1 MKKQIIASN
10 ETFGRRVVQISMDIE
25 IPESSNGDIVA
36 EEISNMLMDTPK
48 FLSKGYYVAGAVCS
62 EDMTD
67 EYVKYGWFD
76 E

>member
-1 MKKQIIASN
+1 MKKQRIVSN
-10 ETFGRRVVQISMDIE
+10 ETFGRRVIQISMDIE
-25 IPESSNGDIVA
+25 IPESANGDNVA
-36 EEISNMLMDTPK
+36 TEISNMLMDTPK
-48 FLSKGYYVAGAVCS
+48 FLSKGYYVAGATFS

>member
-1 MKKQIIASN
+1 
-10 ETFGRRVVQISMDIE
+10 MDIE
-25 IPESSNGDIVA
+25 IQESANGYKVTT
-36 EEISNMLMDTPK
+36 EISNMLMDTPK
-48 FLSKGYYVAGAVCS
+48 FLSKGYYVAGATFS